1 MSGAPDWVATARSI
15 PVAFAQVR
23 EDPELDFWALDQ
35 VGRRARIVMV
45 ASGGCTA
52 AALATR
58 DDVETLHCVD
68 PNPAQIAL
76 TRLKL
81 ELLKTAEPAEKLR
94 LLGHAGLHKKT
105 RANRLAEL
113 LGHLGLQS
121 DVLGPLEVVAACG
134 PDHAGRYECLFA
146 ALRAELT
153 EFAQPLQA
161 ILDLSA
167 PDEQARR
174 VRPETS
180 LGRALD
186 AAFEKIMALPN
197 LVALFGEAA
206 TRNPREPFA
215 AHFAWRLRHVL
226 GTQPAAGNPFLS
238 QMLLGRFAPQAEH
251 FWLRSPR
258 VKPRAAISCEESP
271 MLPALEK
278 RKGEFD
284 LVHLSNILDWR
295 FSTFRPCVPALHGT
309 TVRERRCS
317 PATAASSTVPFVS
330 VGADEDICA
339 RYPA

>member
-15 PVAFAQVR
+15 P
-23 EDPELDFWALDQ
+23 
-35 VGRRARIVMV
+35 V

-284 LVHLSNILDWR
+284 LVHLSNILDWLSPDQAR
-295 FSTFRPCVPALHGT
+295 EILETTHVALRPGGWLIVRQLNSVLDIPALCAGFAWDDGAGAALLARDRSFFYRA
-309 TVRERRCS
+309 VCVGRR
-317 PATAASSTVPFVS
+317 
-330 VGADEDICA
+330 
-339 RYPA
+339 R